1 MTEPFLGPA
10 ALWSDVSQ
18 ALVWGER
25 NGYTLG
31 YRQGHRD
38 GFVSGQAAAQA
49 QDLEFARMVEQ
60 EFHRRELQGESA
72 KDLVR
77 RLIDALR
84 TEENRSKHPHFYPQT
99 RRAA

>member
-49 QDLEFARMVEQ
+49 QDAEFAALVEQ
-60 EFHRRELQGESA
+60 EFHRRTLQGEREA
-72 KDLVR
+72 DLVR

-84 TEENRSKHPHFYPQT
+84 TEQNRQNHPHFYPH

>member
-1 MTEPFLGPA
+1 MTFPETPA
-10 ALWSDVSQ
+10 QWHDVSFGITSGF
-18 ALVWGER
+18 LE
-25 NGYTLG
+25 G

-38 GFVSGQAAAQA
+38 GHYAGWEAGIRSASA
-49 QDLEFARMVEQ
+49 QDAQFARIVEQ

-99 RRAA
+99 RRPAA